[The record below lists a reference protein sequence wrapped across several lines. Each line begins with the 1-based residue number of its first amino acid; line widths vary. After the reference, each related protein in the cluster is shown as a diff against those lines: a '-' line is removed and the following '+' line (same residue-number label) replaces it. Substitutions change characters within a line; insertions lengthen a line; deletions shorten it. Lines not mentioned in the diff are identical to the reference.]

1 MAIPVREAGRRPNE
15 VLVEREG
22 IACAVLAALLVL
34 TFAAAPTGIRALQH
48 DPTLLVDAPP
58 TPDAAAAVNARRT
71 PSSIGYERTDLGPER
86 IARPSPPPALEQQG
100 TLTDFPRSG
109 GERTVRPPTLRPG
122 DPAWVATRLEVPA
135 LGVNVAVAVASGAAD
150 EDFPPFTGA
159 YIHRS
164 SAQPGRGTNTY
175 MFAHAMPDL
184 FKPLWWAQVGQQVIV
199 TMSDGQELA
208 YRVTA
213 VVRDVPCPDPAAP
226 KPAGLPPTLANA
238 TECDISWT
246 LPTESDRLSLQTSQG
261 FNRNY
266 GEMFVI
272 AEPDW

>member
-1 MAIPVREAGRRPNE
+1 MREVGRRPND
-15 VLVEREG
+15 VLVERAA
-22 IACAVLAALLVL
+22 IACAVLAAFLVL
-34 TFAAAPTGIRALQH
+34 TFAAAPTGIRALGQDH
-48 DPTLLVDAPP
+48 TLRVDTPP
-58 TPDAAAAVNARRT
+58 TAAAAAAADASRA
-71 PSSIGYERTDLGPER
+71 PSSSSISYQGTDLGPER
-86 IARPSPPPALEQQG
+86 IARPTPPPALEQDA
-100 TLTDFPRSG
+100 TVTDFPRSG
-109 GERTVRPPTLRPG
+109 GERTIPPPTLRPG
-122 DPAWVATRLEVPA
+122 DPGWVATRLEVPA

-184 FKPLWWAQVGQQVIV
+184 FKPLWWARVGQQVIV

-226 KPAGLPPTLANA
+226 KPAGLPPALANA

-246 LPTESDRLSLQTSQG
+246 LPTASDRLSLQTSQG

-272 AEPDW
+272 AEADW